1 MKAGHSL
8 RLLFTVL
15 AILVFL
21 TGCASYGQISNL
33 QAGENR
39 RAVEYS
45 IRSAAERQ
53 QSQDVILVLAFSGGG
68 SRAAAMSYGVL
79 QALRDSH
86 ILING
91 KPRRVLDEIDLI
103 SSVSGGSFTAAYYGL
118 HGDGIFAD
126 FEANFLRHDVGGDL
140 ISRLF
145 NPRQWFSSSGR
156 TEMAIQYYEER
167 VFGGATFADLAARNG
182 PVIVI
187 NATDLGQGV
196 RFSFLQDTFDLI
208 CSDLS
213 SFPVARAV
221 TASSAVPILFNP
233 VILKNHSDCANQ
245 GFARLE
251 EARAHVADSP
261 QLSAVVDGLASYAN
275 KDERKFIHLVDGGLT
290 DNLGLLAFYEAVE
303 FSGGIRE
310 FMKKLGGKPAPKL
323 VVISVNASTKPQY
336 EMEQSNRAASIED
349 TVNAMTDAQLH
360 TANARTL
367 DLMQQSVRR
376 WAEELGSENLVIDP
390 YFIQID
396 FGSIADAARRRFFN
410 SIPVGFTLTGEQVDE
425 LIRAGRKLLRE
436 NKEFERFL
444 LEAHKLPNE

>member
-1 MKAGHSL
+1 MPGRRFRPLLTGLA
-8 RLLFTVL
+8 LLFL
-15 AILVFL
+15 LG
-21 TGCASYGQISNL
+21 GCASYGQISNL
-33 QAGENR
+33 QVGENR
-39 RAVEYS
+39 HAVEYS
-45 IRSAAERQ
+45 IGAAAERQ

-86 ILING
+86 ILIKG

-126 FEANFLRHDVGGDL
+126 YESNFLRHDVGGDL

-145 NPRQWFSSSGR
+145 NPGLWFSSSGR

-167 VFGGATFADLAARNG
+167 VFGGATFADLAARKG

-221 TASSAVPILFNP
+221 TASSAVPIVFNP
-233 VILKNHSDCANQ
+233 VILQNHSDCAGQ

-251 EARAHVADSP
+251 QARAHVADSP
-261 QLSAVVDGLASYAN
+261 QLSAAVDGLASYAN

-349 TVNAMTDAQLH
+349 TINAVTDAQLH

-367 DLMQQSVRR
+367 DLMKQSVRR

-396 FGSIADAARRRFFN
+396 FGSIADASRRRFFN